1 MLAKFKRSTSF
12 TDVSTGDRSRIDDT
26 WEVLTLPKEKWVS
39 VRFVGPISGYGV
51 HWIEILTKR
60 GKTTRIPK
68 YCLAYDPDTN
78 TRDTTKGCPYC
89 ELESADYS
97 REFYVNAII
106 RDLQED
112 EPSRKAKPTEDEAE
126 SGFKDKNSKSWTPVR
141 VVRLPVS
148 LITKLNRLSDLNRV
162 KSKDGNSKAYDLSH
176 EKYGCD
182 VFIQYNPEASGT
194 DKYNANLG
202 QRSPLTEEEMNYLLW
217 DIEDKAPL
225 ESVEEAR
232 REAKSL
238 ASKAVEHDE
247 DDEDGAQTK
256 GKKHKSNASFYDD
269 GDDDDRPKAK
279 AGKKKPAPVEDDED
293 DDGYYDDDED
303 DEPPK
308 KVPAKKKPAPVVEDD
323 DEDED
328 DEPPARTKAKSKP
341 AVDIDDDDDLY
352 DEPPAKSKSKTKSK
366 VEDDDLDD
374 IDDEEEAPPK
384 KAPAKKKSAPV
395 EDDEDD
401 DEPAPPRRRKTPP
414 KKSVAPARKAK
425 PAPVDDD
432 EDDDF

>member
-12 TDVSTGDRSRIDDT
+12 NDVSTADRSRIDDT

-68 YCLAYDPDTN
+68 YCLAYDPDSN
-78 TRDTTKGCPYC
+78 TRDSTKDCPYC

-112 EPSRKAKPTEDEAE
+112 EPSRKAKHTEDEAQ

-162 KSKDGNSKAYDLSH
+162 KSKDGNSKSYDLSH

-247 DDEDGAQTK
+247 DDEDSAAK

-269 GDDDDRPKAK
+269 DEDDLPKSK
-279 AGKKKPAPVEDDED
+279 AAKKKPAPVDDDDDD
-293 DDGYYDDDED
+293 DDGYYDDNDED
-303 DEPPK
+303 DAPQK
-308 KVPAKKKPAPVVEDD
+308 KSPAKKKPAPVDD
-323 DEDED
+323 DEDDED
-328 DEPPARTKAKSKP
+328 DVQPVKSKSKSKP
-341 AVDIDDDDDLY
+341 AIDIDDDADLY
-352 DEPPAKSKSKTKSK
+352 DEPPAKSKSKNSSKPK

-374 IDDEEEAPPK
+374 IDDEEEEQAPR
-384 KAPAKKKSAPV
+384 KKKPSPV
-395 EDDEDD
+395 DDDDED
-401 DEPAPPRRRKTPP
+401 EASTPPRRRKTPP
-414 KKSVAPARKAK
+414 KKGTSSASRSR
-425 PAPVDDD
+425 PVVNDD